1 MSDRF
6 TNGRPGNSRPLAR
19 ADAIIEPSVLQP
31 LRNDARGRSYDHNWV
46 HMSYAEYGR
55 RERSGGEEQ
64 PLARYFTVLR
74 ERVWV
79 IVACTLLV
87 FLAAVVYV
95 KVAPRTYQA
104 QAELEVQAAGAG
116 DAVLSAL
123 PVLHQTGDPTEDVL
137 TAASLVTTQPVAQG
151 VVQSLGLKMSAADA
165 LADVQANPI
174 GQAGLVAVQA
184 TASSPKLAQRL
195 ANGFVEQTIAQST
208 ARMHAAIQR
217 ALPTVQAQLAAVP
230 APQRYGPGSLGAQ
243 VDELQQ
249 LLLQND
255 PMLWRRA
262 RSTPD
267 RAFVAQDEAPL
278 LAGLIAGLLVGIGA
292 AFLLHAVDPRLRRE
306 EQLSE
311 RFGMPVLARI
321 PRQPQ
326 RRRPRPLLPSELSAS
341 AQEGYGTLRMLLTAR
356 ARSSEPRAVLVTG
369 SAPAEGKSTTAIGL
383 AASLG
388 QHGARVILIEADLRK
403 PTFATSF
410 KLTEFVGIEPVL
422 AGEADLSEATI
433 PVEVHDASLEVLPA
447 HRPAGKGPHL
457 PFTAVSKLVADA
469 KAIADFV
476 VIDSAPLTAVIDAL
490 PFAQAADDVL
500 IVARLGHTRLNKLAE
515 LDNLLGELGV
525 ARTGIVLI
533 GEHPTRG
540 LQYYYG
546 VGDDH
551 ALEDVPGSAPIAPRR
566 FGKTAR
572 QR

>member
-1 MSDRF
+1 M
-6 TNGRPGNSRPLAR
+6 
-19 ADAIIEPSVLQP
+19 QP
-31 LRNDARGRSYDHNWV
+31 QRNDARGRSYDHNWV

-55 RERSGGEEQ
+55 RRKHSGGEDQ
-64 PLARYFTVLR
+64 TLARYFTVLR

-151 VVQSLGLKMSAADA
+151 VVQSLGLKMSAAHA
-165 LADVQANPI
+165 LADVQANPV

-255 PMLWRRA
+255 PTLVSA
-262 RSTPD
+262 
-267 RAFVAQDEAPL
+267 APAALPTAPSSPRTKLSL

-292 AFLLHAVDPRLRRE
+292 AFLFHAVDPRLRRE
-306 EQLSE
+306 EQLRE

-321 PRQPQ
+321 PRQPH
-326 RRRPRPLLPSELSAS
+326 RPRPRPLLPSELSAS
-341 AQEGYGTLRMLLTAR
+341 AQEGYRTLRMLLTAR

-383 AASLG
+383 AASLA

-447 HRPAGKGPHL
+447 HRPAGKSPHL
-457 PFTAVSKLVADA
+457 AFTAVSKLVADA

-515 LDNLLGELGV
+515 LDTLLADLGV

-540 LQYYYG
+540 QQYYYG
-546 VGDDH
+546 EGDDH